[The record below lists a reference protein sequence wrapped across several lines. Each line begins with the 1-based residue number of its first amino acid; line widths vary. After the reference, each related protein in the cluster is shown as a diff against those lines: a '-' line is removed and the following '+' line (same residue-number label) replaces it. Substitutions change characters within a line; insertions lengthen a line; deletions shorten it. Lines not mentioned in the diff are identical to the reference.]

1 MAPGCCKN
9 PRTRADP
16 SRSGWY
22 VFLAYLSRL
31 SLTNYR
37 NLVSMELDL
46 PRGVL
51 VFFGPNAQGKTT
63 LLEAAYTMAIAR
75 SFRAENER
83 EVVNFDAAS
92 RGEMALVGGA
102 LESDGSQLQIY
113 VGYQPTLSPRQDNGA
128 NHSASRPTWSVRK
141 QIRVSRV
148 RRTATELV
156 GMVHAV
162 LFGADD
168 IDLVFGP
175 PSVRRRFLDILLS
188 QTNPSYVRS
197 LQRYQKVVR
206 QRNRLLKS
214 VAEGRADAQ
223 ELEFW
228 TDQLV
233 ADGAGITW
241 SRHQALDHLAPLA
254 TQKHRQ
260 LSAADEDLELRYR
273 PSVSVTGDEAEL
285 ETRFREELASVQARE
300 RATATTV
307 VGPHRDDFDLLIE
320 GVDMGTFASRG
331 QARTLALTLKL
342 AEAAYLADTRSE
354 GPLVLLDDVLS
365 EMDSLRRRRVLEQTA
380 QYQQILI
387 TTTDLDLVAGYFGD
401 RASYFEVQGGLVKPV
416 LGDLEKFAPAG
427 KDAA

>member
-1 MAPGCCKN
+1 MAPGCRKN
-9 PRTRADP
+9 PRTSTDP

-22 VFLAYLSRL
+22 VFLAYLSHL

-83 EVVNFDAAS
+83 EVVNFDAVS

-102 LESDGSQLQIY
+102 LESDGSQLQVY
-113 VGYQPTLSPRQDNGA
+113 VGYQPTLSPSQGNGA
-128 NHSASRPTWSVRK
+128 NHSAPRPMWSVRK

-168 IDLVFGP
+168 IELVFGP

-188 QTNPSYVRS
+188 QTSPSYVRS

-206 QRNRLLKS
+206 QRNRLLKA
-214 VAEGRADAQ
+214 VGEGRAEYS

-241 SRHQALDHLAPLA
+241 SRHQALARLGPLA
-254 TQKHRQ
+254 VEKHRQ
-260 LSAADEDLELRYR
+260 LSGSDGDLELRYR
-273 PSVSVTGDEAEL
+273 PSVSVTGAEAEL
-285 ETRFREELASVQARE
+285 ENQFREELASVQARE

-331 QARTLALTLKL
+331 QARTLALTL
-342 AEAAYLADTRSE
+342 E
-354 GPLVLLDDVLS
+354 
-365 EMDSLRRRRVLEQTA
+365 
-380 QYQQILI
+380 I
-387 TTTDLDLVAGYFGD
+387 
-401 RASYFEVQGGLVKPV
+401 GGSCISGGHPGGRPNGAV
-416 LGDLEKFAPAG
+416 G
-427 KDAA
+427 

>member
-1 MAPGCCKN
+1 M
-9 PRTRADP
+9 
-16 SRSGWY
+16 
-22 VFLAYLSRL
+22 

-83 EVVNFDAAS
+83 EVVNFDAVS

-102 LESDGSQLQIY
+102 LESDGSQLQVY
-113 VGYQPTLSPRQDNGA
+113 VGYQPTLSPSQGNGA
-128 NHSASRPTWSVRK
+128 NHSAPRPMWSVRK

-188 QTNPSYVRS
+188 QTDSSYVRS

-206 QRNRLLKS
+206 QRNRLLKA
-214 VAEGRADAQ
+214 VGEGRADYS

-241 SRHQALDHLAPLA
+241 SRHQALASLGPLA
-254 TQKHRQ
+254 VEKHRQ
-260 LSAADEDLELRYR
+260 LSGADGDLELCYR
-273 PSVSVTGDEAEL
+273 PSVSVTGAEAEL
-285 ETRFREELASVQARE
+285 ETQFRDELASVQARE

-354 GPLVLLDDVLS
+354 GPMVLLDDVLS

-387 TTTDLDLVAGYFGD
+387 TTTDLELVAGYFGD
-401 RASYFEVQGGLVKPV
+401 RASYFEVQGGSVKRV
-416 LGDLEKFAPAG
+416 LGDLEKFTAAG
-427 KDAA
+427 KGAA

>member
-1 MAPGCCKN
+1 MATGCRKN
-9 PRTRADP
+9 PRTSTDP

-46 PRGVL
+46 PRGVV

-102 LESDGSQLQIY
+102 LESDGSQLQVY
-113 VGYQPTLSPRQDNGA
+113 VGYQPTLSPSQGNGA
-128 NHSASRPTWSVRK
+128 NHSAPRPMWSVRK

-188 QTNPSYVRS
+188 QTDSSYVRS

-206 QRNRLLKS
+206 QRNRLLKA
-214 VAEGRADAQ
+214 VGEGRADYS

-241 SRHQALDHLAPLA
+241 SRHQALASLGPLA
-254 TQKHRQ
+254 VEKHRQ
-260 LSAADEDLELRYR
+260 LSGSDGDLELCYR
-273 PSVSVTGDEAEL
+273 PSVSVTGAEAEL

-387 TTTDLDLVAGYFGD
+387 TTTDLELVAGYFGD
-401 RASYFEVQGGLVKPV
+401 RASYFEVQGGSVKRV
-416 LGDLEKFAPAG
+416 LGDLEKFTAAG
-427 KDAA
+427 RGAA

>member
-1 MAPGCCKN
+1 MATGCRKN
-9 PRTRADP
+9 PRTSTDP

-46 PRGVL
+46 PRGVV

-102 LESDGSQLQIY
+102 LESDGSQLQVY
-113 VGYQPTLSPRQDNGA
+113 VGYQPTLSPSQGNGA
-128 NHSASRPTWSVRK
+128 NHSAPRPMWSVRK

-188 QTNPSYVRS
+188 QTDSSYVRS

-206 QRNRLLKS
+206 QRNRLLKA
-214 VAEGRADAQ
+214 VGEGRADYS

-241 SRHQALDHLAPLA
+241 SRHQALASLGPLA
-254 TQKHRQ
+254 VEKHRQ
-260 LSAADEDLELRYR
+260 LSGSDGDLELRYR
-273 PSVSVTGDEAEL
+273 PSVSVTGAESEL
-285 ETRFREELASVQARE
+285 ETRFRDELASVQARE

-307 VGPHRDDFDLLIE
+307 VGPHRDDLDLLID

-354 GPLVLLDDVLS
+354 GPMVLLDDVLS

-387 TTTDLDLVAGYFGD
+387 TTTDLELVAGYFGD
-401 RASYFEVQGGLVKPV
+401 RASYFEVQGGSVKPV
-416 LGDLEKFAPAG
+416 LGDLEKFSGAG
-427 KDAA
+427 RGAA

>member
-1 MAPGCCKN
+1 M
-9 PRTRADP
+9 
-16 SRSGWY
+16 
-22 VFLAYLSRL
+22 

-37 NLVSMELDL
+37 NLVSLELDL

-83 EVVNFDAAS
+83 EVVNFGAAS

-102 LESDGSQLQIY
+102 LESDGSQLQVY
-113 VGYQPTLSPRQDNGA
+113 VGYQPALSAGQDNGA
-128 NHSASRPTWSVRK
+128 NYSTPRPTWSVRK

-168 IDLVFGP
+168 IELVLGP

-188 QTNPSYVRS
+188 QTNSSYVRS

-206 QRNRLLKS
+206 QRNRLLKA
-214 VAEGRADAQ
+214 VGEGRADHS

-233 ADGAGITW
+233 VDGAAITW
-241 SRHQALDHLAPLA
+241 SRHQALARLGPLA
-254 TQKHRQ
+254 VEKHRQ
-260 LSAADEDLELRYR
+260 LSGTDGDLELRYR
-273 PSVSVTGDEAEL
+273 PSVPVTGVEAEL

-342 AEAAYLADTRSE
+342 AEAAYLADTRAE
-354 GPLVLLDDVLS
+354 GPMVLLDDVLS

-387 TTTDLDLVAGYFGD
+387 TTTDLELVAGYFGD
-401 RASYFEVQGGLVKPV
+401 RASYFEVQGGSVKPV
-416 LGDLEKFAPAG
+416 VGDLEKFTAAG
-427 KDAA
+427 RGAA

>member
-1 MAPGCCKN
+1 M
-9 PRTRADP
+9 
-16 SRSGWY
+16 
-22 VFLAYLSRL
+22 

-37 NLVSMELDL
+37 NLVSLELDL

-83 EVVNFDAAS
+83 EVVNFGAAA

-102 LESDGSQLQIY
+102 LESDGSQLQVY
-113 VGYQPTLSPRQDNGA
+113 VGYQPALSAGQDNGA
-128 NHSASRPTWSVRK
+128 SHSAPRPTWSVRK

-168 IDLVFGP
+168 IELVLGP

-188 QTNPSYVRS
+188 QTNSSYVRS

-206 QRNRLLKS
+206 QRNRLLKA
-214 VAEGRADAQ
+214 VGEGRADHS

-233 ADGAGITW
+233 VDGAAITW
-241 SRHQALDHLAPLA
+241 SRHQALARLGPLA
-254 TQKHRQ
+254 VGKHRQ
-260 LSAADEDLELRYR
+260 LSGTDGDLELRYR
-273 PSVSVTGDEAEL
+273 PSVPVTGDEAEL

-342 AEAAYLADTRSE
+342 AEAAYLADTRAE
-354 GPLVLLDDVLS
+354 GPMVLLDDVLS

-387 TTTDLDLVAGYFGD
+387 TTTDLELVAGYFGD
-401 RASYFEVQGGLVKPV
+401 RASYFEVQGGSVKPV
-416 LGDLEKFAPAG
+416 VGDLEKFTAAG
-427 KDAA
+427 RGTA

>member
-1 MAPGCCKN
+1 M
-9 PRTRADP
+9 
-16 SRSGWY
+16 
-22 VFLAYLSRL
+22 
-31 SLTNYR
+31 
-37 NLVSMELDL
+37 
-46 PRGVL
+46 
-51 VFFGPNAQGKTT
+51 
-63 LLEAAYTMAIAR
+63 
-75 SFRAENER
+75 
-83 EVVNFDAAS
+83 
-92 RGEMALVGGA
+92 GGA
-102 LESDGSQLQIY
+102 LESDGSQLQVY
-113 VGYQPTLSPRQDNGA
+113 VGYQPTFSPSQGNGA
-128 NHSASRPTWSVRK
+128 NHSAPRPTWSVRK

-168 IDLVFGP
+168 IELVFGP

-188 QTNPSYVRS
+188 QTDSSYVRS

-206 QRNRLLKS
+206 QRNRLLKA
-214 VAEGRADAQ
+214 VGEGRAEYS

-241 SRHQALDHLAPLA
+241 SRHQALARLGPLA
-254 TQKHRQ
+254 VEKHRQ
-260 LSAADEDLELRYR
+260 LSGVDGDLELCYR
-273 PSVSVTGDEAEL
+273 PSVSVTGAEAEL
-285 ETRFREELASVQARE
+285 ETRFRDELASVQARE

-354 GPLVLLDDVLS
+354 GPMVLLDDVLS
-365 EMDSLRRRRVLEQTA
+365 EMDPLRRRRVLEQTA

-387 TTTDLDLVAGYFGD
+387 TTTDLELVAGYFGD
-401 RASYFEVQGGLVKPV
+401 RASYFEVQGGSVKPV
-416 LGDLEKFAPAG
+416 LGDLEKFTAAG
-427 KDAA
+427 RGAA

>member
-1 MAPGCCKN
+1 M
-9 PRTRADP
+9 
-16 SRSGWY
+16 
-22 VFLAYLSRL
+22 

-102 LESDGSQLQIY
+102 LESDGSQLQVY
-113 VGYQPTLSPRQDNGA
+113 VGYQPTLSPSQGNGA
-128 NHSASRPTWSVRK
+128 NHSAPRPMWSVRK

-188 QTNPSYVRS
+188 QTDSSYVRS

-206 QRNRLLKS
+206 QRNRLLKA
-214 VAEGRADAQ
+214 VGEGRADYS

-241 SRHQALDHLAPLA
+241 SRHQALASLWPLA
-254 TQKHRQ
+254 VEKHRQ
-260 LSAADEDLELRYR
+260 LSGADGDLELCYR
-273 PSVSVTGDEAEL
+273 PSVSVTGAEAEL
-285 ETRFREELASVQARE
+285 ETRFRDELASVQARE

-354 GPLVLLDDVLS
+354 GPMVLLDDVLS

-387 TTTDLDLVAGYFGD
+387 TTTDLELVAGYFGD
-401 RASYFEVQGGLVKPV
+401 RASYFEVQGGSVKRV
-416 LGDLEKFAPAG
+416 LGDLEKFTAAG
-427 KDAA
+427 RGAA

>member
-1 MAPGCCKN
+1 MAPGCRNN

-37 NLVSMELDL
+37 NLVSIELDL

-83 EVVNFDAAS
+83 EVVNFDAVS

-113 VGYQPTLSPRQDNGA
+113 VGYQPTLNPRQDNGA
-128 NHSASRPTWSVRK
+128 NHSTPRPAWSVRK

-168 IDLVFGP
+168 IELVFGP

-206 QRNRLLKS
+206 QRNRLLKA
-214 VAEGRADAQ
+214 VGEGRADYS

-241 SRHQALDHLAPLA
+241 SRHQALARLGPLA
-254 TQKHRQ
+254 IQKHRQ
-260 LSAADEDLELRYR
+260 LSGADGDLELRYR
-273 PSVSVTGDEAEL
+273 PSVSVTAAEAEL

-307 VGPHRDDFDLLIE
+307 VGPHRDDFDLLID

-342 AEAAYLADTRSE
+342 AEAAYLTDTRSE
-354 GPLVLLDDVLS
+354 GPMVLLDDVLS
-365 EMDSLRRRRVLEQTA
+365 EMDSIRRQRVLEQTA

-387 TTTDLDLVAGYFGD
+387 TTTDLELVVGYFGD
-401 RASYFEVQGGLVKPV
+401 RASYFEVCGGSVNPV
-416 LGDLEKFAPAG
+416 LGDLEKFVPAG
-427 KDAA
+427 KDAV

>member
-1 MAPGCCKN
+1 M
-9 PRTRADP
+9 
-16 SRSGWY
+16 
-22 VFLAYLSRL
+22 FLAYLSRL

-46 PRGVL
+46 PRGVV

-83 EVVNFDAAS
+83 EVVNFDAVS

-102 LESDGSQLQIY
+102 LESDGSQLQVY
-113 VGYQPTLSPRQDNGA
+113 VGYQPTLSPSQGNGA
-128 NHSASRPTWSVRK
+128 NHSAPRPMWSVRK

-188 QTNPSYVRS
+188 QTDSSYVRS

-206 QRNRLLKS
+206 QRNRLLKA
-214 VAEGRADAQ
+214 VGEGRADYS

-241 SRHQALDHLAPLA
+241 SRHQALASLGPLA
-254 TQKHRQ
+254 VEKHRQ
-260 LSAADEDLELRYR
+260 LSGADGDLELCYR
-273 PSVSVTGDEAEL
+273 PSVSVTGAEAEL
-285 ETRFREELASVQARE
+285 ETRFRDELASVQARE

-354 GPLVLLDDVLS
+354 GPMVLLDDVLS

-387 TTTDLDLVAGYFGD
+387 TTTDLELVAGYFGD
-401 RASYFEVQGGLVKPV
+401 RASYFEVQGGSVKRV
-416 LGDLEKFAPAG
+416 LGDLEKFTAAG
-427 KDAA
+427 RGAA

>member
-1 MAPGCCKN
+1 M
-9 PRTRADP
+9 
-16 SRSGWY
+16 
-22 VFLAYLSRL
+22 

-102 LESDGSQLQIY
+102 LESDGSQLQVY
-113 VGYQPTLSPRQDNGA
+113 VGYQPTLSPSQDNGA
-128 NHSASRPTWSVRK
+128 NHSAPRPAWSVRK

-168 IDLVFGP
+168 IELVFGP

-188 QTNPSYVRS
+188 QTSPSYVRS

-206 QRNRLLKS
+206 QRNRLLKA
-214 VAEGRADAQ
+214 VGEGRADYS

-241 SRHQALDHLAPLA
+241 SRHQALASLGPLA
-254 TQKHRQ
+254 VEKHRQ
-260 LSAADEDLELRYR
+260 LSGSDGDLELRYR
-273 PSVSVTGDEAEL
+273 PSVSVTGAEAEL
-285 ETRFREELASVQARE
+285 ETRFRDELASVQARE

-354 GPLVLLDDVLS
+354 GPMVLLDDVLS

-387 TTTDLDLVAGYFGD
+387 TTTDLELVAGYFGD
-401 RASYFEVQGGLVKPV
+401 RASYFEVQGGSVKRV
-416 LGDLEKFAPAG
+416 LGDLEKFTAAG
-427 KDAA
+427 KGAA

>member
-1 MAPGCCKN
+1 M
-9 PRTRADP
+9 
-16 SRSGWY
+16 
-22 VFLAYLSRL
+22 F
-31 SLTNYR
+31 LTNYR

-46 PRGVL
+46 PRGVV

-83 EVVNFDAAS
+83 EVVNFDAVS

-102 LESDGSQLQIY
+102 LESDGSQLQVY
-113 VGYQPTLSPRQDNGA
+113 VGYQPTLSPSRGNGA
-128 NHSASRPTWSVRK
+128 NHSAPRPMWSVRK
-141 QIRVSRV
+141 QIQVSRV

-188 QTNPSYVRS
+188 QTDSSYVRS

-206 QRNRLLKS
+206 QRNRLLKA
-214 VAEGRADAQ
+214 VGEGRADYS

-241 SRHQALDHLAPLA
+241 SRHQALASLGPLA
-254 TQKHRQ
+254 VEKHLQ
-260 LSAADEDLELRYR
+260 LSGADGDLELCYR
-273 PSVSVTGDEAEL
+273 PSVSVSVSGAEAEL

-307 VGPHRDDFDLLIE
+307 VGPHRDDFDLLID

-354 GPLVLLDDVLS
+354 GPMVLLDDVLS

-387 TTTDLDLVAGYFGD
+387 TTTDLELVAGYFGD
-401 RASYFEVQGGLVKPV
+401 RASYFEVQGGSVKPV
-416 LGDLEKFAPAG
+416 LGDLEKFTAAG
-427 KDAA
+427 RGAA